1 MNTSTTP
8 VAAVMTPSPVCA
20 RLDTPVKEIAEA
32 LVRRGISAVAVVDRY
47 GAIAGVVSE
56 RDLLPL
62 LRSDRHRG
70 WLRRNASPPRTAR
83 DVMTSPALTVAAG
96 MPVADV
102 AARMAESGLRRL
114 FVVAAGRP
122 VGVVARRDLVGLM
135 SRPDSEIEHEVTVLL
150 RKGLRIGPDRAR
162 VMVHAG
168 VVTVAGRVEWRSE
181 VASVTGHIEAVPGV
195 VEVCNGLDFV
205 WDDVAR

>member
-20 RLDTPVKEIAEA
+20 RLDTPVKEIAET
-32 LVRRGISAVAVVDRY
+32 LVRRRISAVAVVDRY

-62 LRSDRHRG
+62 LRSDRPRG
-70 WLRRNASPPRTAR
+70 WWRRNALPLRTAR

-96 MPVADV
+96 APIADV
-102 AARMAESGLRRL
+102 AARLAESGLRRL

-135 SRPDSEIEHEVTVLL
+135 SRPDSEIGRDVTEVL
-150 RKGLRIGPDRAR
+150 RKSLKIGPDRAR

-168 VVTVAGRVEWRSE
+168 VVTVAGRVERCSDIAA
-181 VASVTGHIEAVPGV
+181 VTSSVEAVPGV

-205 WDDVAR
+205 WDDVTR

>member
-20 RLDTPVKEIAEA
+20 RLDTPVTEIAET
-32 LVRRGISAVAVVDRY
+32 LVRRGISAVAVVDRQ

-62 LRSDRHRG
+62 LRSDRRRG
-70 WLRRNASPPRTAR
+70 WWRRNPSPPRTAR

-96 MPVADV
+96 APVADV
-102 AARMAESGLRRL
+102 AARLAESGLRRL

-122 VGVVARRDLVGLM
+122 VGVVARRDLVGVI
-135 SRPDSEIEHEVTVLL
+135 SRPDAEIHREVTVLL
-150 RKGLRIGPDRAR
+150 RESLRIGPDRAR

-168 VVTVAGRVEWRSE
+168 VVTVAGRAERRSE
-181 VASVTGHIEAVPGV
+181 IASVTSLIEAVPGV

-205 WDDVAR
+205 WDDVTR

>member
-20 RLDTPVKEIAEA
+20 RLDTPVKEIAET
-32 LVRRGISAVAVVDRY
+32 LVRRRISAVAVVDRY

-62 LRSDRHRG
+62 LRSDRPRG
-70 WLRRNASPPRTAR
+70 WWRRNVLPPRTAR

-96 MPVADV
+96 APIADV
-102 AARMAESGLRRL
+102 AARLAESGLRRL

-135 SRPDSEIEHEVTVLL
+135 SRPDSEIGRDVTAVL
-150 RKGLRIGPDRAR
+150 RKSLKIGPDRAR

-168 VVTVAGRVEWRSE
+168 VVTVAGRVERCSDIAA
-181 VASVTGHIEAVPGV
+181 VTSSVEAVPGV

-205 WDDVAR
+205 WDDVTR